1 MSLVNCP
8 NCGKPVSDA
17 APKCPSCGTELKNAP
32 AKQAFCKGDYIRQ
45 YPDTRGQVVCKL

>member
-32 AKQAFCKGDYIRQ
+32 AKQAFCKY
-45 YPDTRGQVVCKL
+45 C